1 MKYLYVLGACGS
13 IGTQT
18 LDIVRNHPTEYTV
31 IGMSV
36 GSNLDLAKKLIMEL
50 ELPKYQWGTSAHLI
64 SQVFASICVKG
75 ISVSLVSY
83 KGEVVR
89 E

>member
-1 MKYLYVLGACGS
+1 MRVHQIIDLGARTSSTFATFLG
-13 IGTQT
+13 
-18 LDIVRNHPTEYTV
+18 
-31 IGMSV
+31 
-36 GSNLDLAKKLIMEL
+36 KKLIMEL